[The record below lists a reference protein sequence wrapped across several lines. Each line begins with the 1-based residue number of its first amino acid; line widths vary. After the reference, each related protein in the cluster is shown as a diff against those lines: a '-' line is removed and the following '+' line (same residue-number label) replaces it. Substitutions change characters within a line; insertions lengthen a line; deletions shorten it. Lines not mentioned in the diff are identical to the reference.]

1 MFDEISFTV
10 SRKDTA
16 KEMISDN
23 KKIRLKM
30 YRYEDKYDL
39 TIRGNKTITL
49 NSEELEILRQFI
61 NNIYSI

>member
-1 MFDEISFTV
+1 MLDGISFTV
-10 SRKDTA
+10 SRKDTT
-16 KEMISDN
+16 KEMISDD

-30 YRYEDKYDL
+30 YRYEDKYEL
-39 TIRGNKTITL
+39 KIRGNKAITL

>member
-16 KEMISDN
+16 KEMISDD

-30 YRYEDKYDL
+30 FRYEDKYEL
-39 TIRGNKTITL
+39 RIRGNKAIIL
-49 NSEELEILRQFI
+49 NGEELEILKQFI
-61 NNIYSI
+61 KNIYLI